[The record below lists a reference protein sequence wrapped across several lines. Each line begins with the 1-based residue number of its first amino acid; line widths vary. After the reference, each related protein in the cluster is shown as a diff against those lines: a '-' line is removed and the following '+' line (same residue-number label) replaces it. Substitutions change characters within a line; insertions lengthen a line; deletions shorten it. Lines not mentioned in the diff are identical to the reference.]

1 MLQQK
6 HQKGN
11 FKIMDINNKTRVAYR
26 CPYCGAVITFDVTR
40 ERLKSRFNLTC
51 IQCHKSQMEIS
62 RLPDGVIS
70 LTVPCLMCPHS
81 HPYKIS
87 EEMFFSKDIYTF
99 SCSFSGLDICFIGK
113 DEDLVDDEIDA
124 SGALI
129 SAMLEETKECDANAG
144 SAEVMVA
151 DTAVMREVLF
161 ALGQLYDQK
170 KINCKCGSKSVKV
183 LIDYDKAVVVC
194 KVCSNKTYIN
204 ARTRFD
210 ANAAIELEHLDF

>member
-1 MLQQK
+1 
-6 HQKGN
+6 
-11 FKIMDINNKTRVAYR
+11 MDTKNKTRVAYR
-26 CPYCGAVITFDVTR
+26 CPYCGAVITFDVTP

-62 RLPDGVIS
+62 MLPGDVVS

-87 EEMFFSKDIYTF
+87 SEMFFSKDIYTF
-99 SCSFSGLDICFIGK
+99 PCSFSGLDICFIGN

-129 SAMLEETKECDANAG
+129 RAMLKETEDEDLNAKDAG
-144 SAEVMVA
+144 VMVA
-151 DTAVMREVLF
+151 DTAVMREVMF
-161 ALGQLYDQK
+161 AIGELDKQK
-170 KINCKCGSKSVKV
+170 KIKCKCQSKSFKV
-183 LIDYDKAVVVC
+183 LLDYDKAIIVC
-194 KVCSNKTYIN
+194 KVCSNKKEIA

-210 ANAAIELEHLDF
+210 ANAAIDMEEIEF

>member
-1 MLQQK
+1 
-6 HQKGN
+6 
-11 FKIMDINNKTRVAYR
+11 MDIKNKTRVAYR

-40 ERLKSRFNLTC
+40 ERLKNRFNLTC

-62 RLPDGVIS
+62 LLPGDIVS

-81 HPYKIS
+81 HPFKIS
-87 EEMFFSKDIYTF
+87 AEMFFSKDIYTF
-99 SCSFSGLDICFIGK
+99 PCSFSGLDICFIGQ
-113 DEDLVDDEIDA
+113 DEELVDDEIDS

-129 SAMLEETKECDANAG
+129 RTMIEETKEEDSNAKDANA
-144 SAEVMVA
+144 MVA

-161 ALGQLYDQK
+161 AIGQLDADK

-183 LIDYDKAVVVC
+183 IIDYDVAVIAC
-194 KVCSNKTYIN
+194 KVCGNKTELK

-210 ANAAIELEHLDF
+210 ANAAIDLEQIEF